1 MPVESIIMITND
13 RQHAVELRIL
23 VYCGLLLSLLLVW
36 VGFPFV
42 SIGTVI
48 ALHVIAG
55 RAPRYCAVPL
65 RA

>member
-1 MPVESIIMITND
+1 MVTND

-23 VYCGLLLSLLLVW
+23 IYGGLLFSLLLLW
-36 VGFPFV
+36 VGFPLV

-48 ALHVIAG
+48 ALHVIAAW
-55 RAPRYCAVPL
+55 APRYCAVAS